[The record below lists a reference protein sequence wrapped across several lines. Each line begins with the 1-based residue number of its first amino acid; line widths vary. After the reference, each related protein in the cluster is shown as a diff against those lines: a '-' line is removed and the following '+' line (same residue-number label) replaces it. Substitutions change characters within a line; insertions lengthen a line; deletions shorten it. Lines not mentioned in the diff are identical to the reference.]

1 MKAIRLQLPGNFLKY
16 LGFHDIFQ
24 DIEWIEILQAF
35 QYDSTHL
42 FSIQRMKFMHSIND
56 PLDVFIQTKFNPK
69 FYQVLNVM
77 EDEMTCILNQTR
89 SSGFFPIIE
98 SGPWAFR
105 FPIHVSK
112 EKILLSMI
120 VQEEYLPKLYEIL
133 MSFTNTYEI
142 LASTDL
148 DKIED
153 IKDFF
158 GAYFLP
164 FPNFTRRQRELAT
177 YAAEKGYFQSPKKI
191 SAKDIAKKFNIS
203 VTAVNKHMNNI
214 KNIAMEYFFGKPERY
229 MTRRRNT
236 EL

>member
-1 MKAIRLQLPGNFLKY
+1 MKAIRLQLPGNFLKH
-16 LGFHDIFQ
+16 LGFMEVFQ

-42 FSIQRMKFMHSIND
+42 FSIQRMKFSHPINE
-56 PLDVFIQTKFNPK
+56 PMEMFIQTRFNPE
-69 FYQVLNVM
+69 FFQVLNATG
-77 EDEMTCILNQTR
+77 EELTCILNQIR
-89 SSGFFPIIE
+89 SSGFYPIIE

-105 FPIHVSK
+105 FPIYASR

-120 VQEEYLPKLYEIL
+120 VQKEYLPKLHEIL
-133 MSFTNTYEI
+133 MSFTSSYEI
-142 LASTDL
+142 LASMDL

-158 GAYFLP
+158 GNYFLP
-164 FPNFTRRQRELAT
+164 FPNFTKKQRELAS
-177 YAAEKGYFQSPKKI
+177 YAAQHGYFQTPKKI

-214 KNIAMEYFFGKPERY
+214 KNIAMEYFFGKYEKH
-229 MTRRRNT
+229 TTKRRSSV
-236 EL
+236 